1 MALSVSR
8 RSVTLLV
15 DCRQQETRPL
25 PRSARPILD
34 THGITVFGTRILDE
48 EVFQVGGLEGER
60 GVCVCVW
67 GVSPHLTPP
76 PLVTACPRRVTSS
89 SCSSPPTHKRRS
101 TTASTMVPAAPR
113 RRPAAPRRRNPPG
126 SGRRC
131 VGGDTRFSLGM
142 GWGGVYSRVGLTPV
156 KGMGLRWGGT
166 HDMSPVCPPPAS
178 IMAAFR

>member
-60 GVCVCVW
+60 GVCVCVCG
-67 GVSPHLTPP
+67 GVTPSHPP
-76 PLVTACPRRVTSS
+76 PPCHCVPPQGDIQQLLIAADPQAAFDYCEHYGPSCAATAAGGPQAQEPPRQRQEVCGGGHTLLLGDGVGG
-89 SCSSPPTHKRRS
+89 CLLQGGF
-101 TTASTMVPAAPR
+101 
-113 RRPAAPRRRNPPG
+113 NPCKG
-126 SGRRC
+126 DGVA
-131 VGGDTRFSLGM
+131 VGGDT
-142 GWGGVYSRVGLTPV
+142 
-156 KGMGLRWGGT
+156 
-166 HDMSPVCPPPAS
+166 
-178 IMAAFR
+178 